1 MIFLLCERPGTGG
14 MDAGSCWKSPSVD
27 GARKDVCAGA
37 QAQTHVRTYPCTLG
51 VPGVRDP
58 GLHHPWRA
66 PRALPAPCP
75 VWLQGVAY
83 LLRGTSPRLQLLCP
97 LLGPH
102 CPSIS
107 LTGRGAL
114 YGPGPLPFPLSVSTG
129 FWYFQSWV
137 SAWPLTQRA
146 FLAVTPLAEV
156 VTRMK

>member
-1 MIFLLCERPGTGG
+1 MFVTPDSTIRGGHLGLFLL
-14 MDAGSCWKSPSVD
+14 
-27 GARKDVCAGA
+27 
-37 QAQTHVRTYPCTLG
+37 
-51 VPGVRDP
+51 
-58 GLHHPWRA
+58 
-66 PRALPAPCP
+66 P
-75 VWLQGVAY
+75 VLYWLQGVAY

-97 LLGPH
+97 LLVPY

-114 YGPGPLPFPLSVSTG
+114 CGPGPLPFPLSVSTG

>member
-1 MIFLLCERPGTGG
+1 MSVTPDSTTRGGHLRLFLLPIL
-14 MDAGSCWKSPSVD
+14 S
-27 GARKDVCAGA
+27 
-37 QAQTHVRTYPCTLG
+37 
-51 VPGVRDP
+51 
-58 GLHHPWRA
+58 GLS
-66 PRALPAPCP
+66 
-75 VWLQGVAY
+75 AY

-102 CPSIS
+102 CPCIS
-107 LTGRGAL
+107 LTGCGAL
-114 YGPGPLPFPLSVSTG
+114 YGPGPLPFPLSISTG